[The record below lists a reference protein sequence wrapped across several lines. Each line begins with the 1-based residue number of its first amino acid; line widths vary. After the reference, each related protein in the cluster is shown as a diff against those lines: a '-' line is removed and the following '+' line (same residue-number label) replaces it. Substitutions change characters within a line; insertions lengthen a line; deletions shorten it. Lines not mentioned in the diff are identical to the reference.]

1 MTRDQPRVLLT
12 IAVYNG
18 REFID
23 RTLLSAAALD
33 QTGIDLDVLVLDDAS
48 PAPGFADELSAAC
61 AHHGFSYYR
70 SPRNQ
75 GLVRS
80 LNVAMRWAQAERYD
94 HVLLA
99 NSDVVYPANL
109 VVGMVAAAE
118 SDPRCGAVVSW
129 SNNASAFSF
138 LNEDPDLHLPTQ
150 EVVDVISSTFEAEF
164 DGATLEIPCA
174 NGFCWLIPV
183 PVIDRVGIHDT
194 VFGRGY
200 CEETDWSLRAR
211 ASGYK
216 VLLALSVFTY
226 HQGNG
231 SMIEAGVLQTGE
243 KTIDAHEA
251 VIDMRYPGFRDEVE
265 AFADTGQLQDAT
277 ERAHRALVRRGAADH
292 GYDLEV
298 GWLTHEPEV
307 GARPHC
313 FVHPGP
319 LAAHLE
325 VTYLGFRRWVM
336 FDDGDGPAAIRRY
349 FGADPTLVTI
359 RDIGPQADRVETAFG
374 GADSVLDRRVAYPQT
389 VV

>member
-23 RTLLSAAALD
+23 RTLRSAAALD

-109 VVGMVAAAE
+109 VVGMVAAAD
-118 SDPRCGAVVSW
+118 SDPLCGAVVSW

-150 EVVDVISSTFEAEF
+150 EVVDLISSTFEAEF
-164 DGATLEIPCA
+164 DGASLEIPCA

-277 ERAHRALVRRGAADH
+277 ERAHRALVRRGAADR

-298 GWLTHEPEV
+298 GWLAHEPEV

-336 FDDGDGPAAIRRY
+336 FDDGDGPAAIRSY

-359 RDIGPQADRVETAFG
+359 RDIGPQADRIETAFG
-374 GADSVLDRRVAYPQT
+374 RGDSVLDRRVAYPQT

>member
-1 MTRDQPRVLLT
+1 VTAAAPRVLFT

-18 REFID
+18 REFMDRTLQSAAAID
-23 RTLLSAAALD
+23 RT
-33 QTGIDLDVLVLDDAS
+33 GVDVDILVLDDAS
-48 PAPGFADELSAAC
+48 PAPGFSDELAEAC
-61 AHHGFSYYR
+61 AARGFLYYR

-80 LNVAMRWAQAERYD
+80 LNVAMRWAQREQYD
-94 HVLLA
+94 HVILA
-99 NSDVVYPANL
+99 NSDVIYPANL
-109 VVGMVAAAE
+109 VVGMVTAAE

-129 SNNASAFSF
+129 SNNASAFSL
-138 LNEDPDLHLPTQ
+138 LNHDPDVHLPFQ
-150 EVVDVISSTFEAEF
+150 DVVDTISRVCRDEF

-183 PVIDRVGIHDT
+183 PVLDRVGVHDT

-211 ASGYK
+211 AAGYK

-231 SMIEAGVLQTGE
+231 SMIEAGVLQGGE

-251 VIDMRYPGFRDEVE
+251 VIDMRYPDFRDEVQ
-265 AFADTGQLQDAT
+265 AFADTGLLQDAS
-277 ERAHRALVRRGAADH
+277 ERAVRALVRGGLDAR
-292 GYDLEV
+292 GYDVEV
-298 GWLTHEPEV
+298 GWLAREPEF

-313 FVHPGP
+313 FVHPGS
-319 LAAHLE
+319 LAAHIE
-325 VTYLGFRRWVM
+325 ISYLGFRRWVT
-336 FDDGDGPAAIRRY
+336 FDDGDGPGAIRAF
-349 FGADPTLVTI
+349 FGADPARVLI
-359 RDIGPQADRVETAFG
+359 RDIGPQADRVERAFG
-374 GADSVLDRRVAYPQT
+374 GDSTSIDRRVAYPQS